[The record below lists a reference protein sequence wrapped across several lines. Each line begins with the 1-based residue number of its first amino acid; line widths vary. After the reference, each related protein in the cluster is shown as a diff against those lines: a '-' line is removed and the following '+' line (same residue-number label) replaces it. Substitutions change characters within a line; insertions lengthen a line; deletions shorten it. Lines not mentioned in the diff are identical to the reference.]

1 MLRKNKPLSR
11 TRPKQ
16 AVLSELMPEEESPK
30 SLSQLQFRKLIVEA
44 ILDKKGHEVISL
56 DLRKISDAVADFFIV
71 VHGDSRPQVKAI
83 RDSVVE
89 KAAEAGVRPFHTE
102 GERQGEWIIID
113 FADVVVHVF
122 EKEKRFFYQLE
133 ELWHDAKTTKHA

>member
-1 MLRKNKPLSR
+1 MLRKSKPLSR
-11 TRPKQ
+11 RPAKQ
-16 AVLSELMPEEESPK
+16 AVATEILPEEESSK
-30 SLSQLQFRKLIVEA
+30 AITQAKFRKLIVEA
-44 ILDKKGHEVISL
+44 ILDKKGHDVISL
-56 DLRKISDAVADFFIV
+56 DLRKISDAVADFFII

-89 KAAEAGVRPFHTE
+89 KAFEAGLRPYHTE

-133 ELWHDAKTTKHA
+133 ELWHDAKTTKYA